1 MDLRRKLRG
10 GQRSKDRSNGLILT
24 ATAVAGIKGQPRG
37 TDGSSGRRL
46 NKRGEKL
53 KRKFESDLARRVTG
67 LETSRPLRKTG
78 LVLAAVAVC
87 AMLSVSALYSV
98 AIGENSG
105 APIVEV
111 GIFSAEKAYLTE
123 TDTDD
128 PLAVRTMNLKVKGDH
143 LYAAEDCPLYYA
155 KFVYRLDVSIS
166 DDEVAWEGM
175 TLGELTLPG
184 AVEEVT
190 LVATATVTRGD
201 TTFDVGAA
209 AYAGSS
215 GNVITVS
222 IPALSDST
230 YAVGD
235 SISIS
240 VMIQTGV
247 VIDGDL
253 MGETVYETAWGDS
266 LTPTEVDR
274 VIGVSP

>member
-1 MDLRRKLRG
+1 M
-10 GQRSKDRSNGLILT
+10 
-24 ATAVAGIKGQPRG
+24 
-37 TDGSSGRRL
+37 
-46 NKRGEKL
+46 E
-53 KRKFESDLARRVTG
+53 RKFESDLARRVTG

-98 AIGENSG
+98 AIGENSR
-105 APIVEV
+105 APIVEI

-123 TDTDD
+123 ADTDEAGD
-128 PLAVRTMNLKVKGDH
+128 PVVNLLAVRTMNLKVKGDH

-175 TLGELTLPG
+175 ILGELTLPE

-190 LVATATVTRGD
+190 LVATAMVTRGD
-201 TTFDVGAA
+201 TTVDIGAA

-230 YAVGD
+230 YVVGD

-247 VIDGDL
+247 AIDGDL
-253 MGETVYETAWGDS
+253 MGETVYETAWSDP
-266 LTPTEVDR
+266 LTEVEGT
-274 VIGVSP
+274 VTA